1 MGERPPAGG
10 APGGPS
16 QPWVETRCSCG
27 TLPRGLAPCA
37 RADSAVSKRL
47 VNDIKS
53 TGSQRDHQLP
63 ASPGSVS
70 GLGAPQGAGS
80 RILPRTHRV
89 AERGHTDPASRG
101 ATHLSA
107 PVCKWGLWLRESGAG
122 GPGPPTLVRR
132 SGVLGWGGRPC
143 TDVRSVARRPAPQH
157 LLSPAMAFLQPASKT
172 VPGTQHSQPEGG
184 KRKSPNT
191 PPPGHGP
198 LCLSFSSGNPS
209 PGSKTGASVRETGLC
224 SQGHAYFFKTCS
236 IFARPR
242 SQRPR
247 AHGWMDGRTDG
258 QGVVRSQDKHRVA
271 PPARGPES
279 RQIHG
284 DGDRMAWPGA
294 EGPGA
299 RGPWHSNL
307 MGTEFQSGTA
317 KTSWGQTAVTV
328 ATARTCRTP
337 PRCALESGSDGE
349 FCDVACV
356 LRPFRRH
363 IQIGVSPRVP

>member
-10 APGGPS
+10 APGSPS
-16 QPWVETRCSCG
+16 QPWVETRCSFG
-27 TLPRGLAPCA
+27 TLPQGLAPCA

-143 TDVRSVARRPAPQH
+143 TDVRSVARRPAPQR

-247 AHGWMDGRTDG
+247 VHGWMDGRTDG

-317 KTSWGQTAVTV
+317 KTS
-328 ATARTCRTP
+328 
-337 PRCALESGSDGE
+337 
-349 FCDVACV
+349 
-356 LRPFRRH
+356 
-363 IQIGVSPRVP
+363 

>member
-27 TLPRGLAPCA
+27 TLPQGLAPCA

-143 TDVRSVARRPAPQH
+143 TDVRSVARRPAPQR

-236 IFARPR
+236 IFDAHVR
-242 SQRPR
+242 SGPAPTGGWMGGQTDKAWSGRSTNTVWLHRLEVPR
-247 AHGWMDGRTDG
+247 AVRSTGTAIEWRG
-258 QGVVRSQDKHRVA
+258 QGPRG
-271 PPARGPES
+271 RGP
-279 RQIHG
+279 G
-284 DGDRMAWPGA
+284 G
-294 EGPGA
+294 
-299 RGPWHSNL
+299 RGI
-307 MGTEFQSGTA
+307 
-317 KTSWGQTAVTV
+317 
-328 ATARTCRTP
+328 R
-337 PRCALESGSDGE
+337 
-349 FCDVACV
+349 
-356 LRPFRRH
+356 
-363 IQIGVSPRVP
+363 I